1 MRFQSLAFPALCA
14 AAAVSNC
21 ENPSKRVEW
30 RELDDAARQ
39 QYTDAVVCLSTKPS
53 RLGLNTSLYDDFPYV
68 HAHLDKQIHAV
79 ASFLPW
85 HRYFVHVYEGA
96 LKECG
101 YKGVMPYWDWSLDAD
116 DMPKSTIWD
125 PKTGFG
131 GNGSLNKTESIYDGR
146 AVRKCLDDGPFK
158 DFFPAYLTT
167 EYDPHCLARD
177 WNDGS
182 ENVGNML
189 SENYNKEAVAKV
201 QAVKD
206 YDNYRQRLEA
216 GPHGAIHS
224 AMGGDM
230 VPNTSPND
238 PIFFLHHTQIDRLWY
253 LWQQE
258 DPKTRTMEFAGYKTQ
273 DQFDGTKPP
282 PASLDD
288 TLLMNGLADDLKVK
302 DLMTTQSS
310 LLCYSY

>member
-1 MRFQSLAFPALCA
+1 MRFLSLAFPALCA

-21 ENPSKRVEW
+21 ENPTKRVEW
-30 RELDDAARQ
+30 RDLDDAARQ
-39 QYTDAVVCLSTKPS
+39 QYTDAVLCLSTKPS
-53 RLGLNTSLYDDFPYV
+53 RLGN
-68 HAHLDKQIHAV
+68 A
-79 ASFLPW
+79 
-85 HRYFVHVYEGA
+85 
-96 LKECG
+96 G
-101 YKGVMPYWDWSLDAD
+101 YNGVMPYWDWFLDAD
-116 DMPKSTIWD
+116 DTPKSTIWD

-158 DFFPAYLTT
+158 DFFPAYLPT

-189 SENYNKEAVAKV
+189 SEKYNKEAVAKV

-206 YDNYRQRLEA
+206 YDIYRQRLEA

-238 PIFFLHHTQIDRLWY
+238 PIFFFHHTQIDRLWY

-273 DQFDGTKPP
+273 DQFDETKPP

-288 TLLMNGLADDLKVK
+288 ILLMNGLADDLKVK
-302 DLMTTQSS
+302 DLIGTQSS
-310 LLCYSY
+310 LLCYPY